1 MQTFKQVSWTL
12 GRAAEV
18 GGLIVTFI
26 AVILGLALSGTIV
39 TQSDNARGNVVAATS
54 VNQGGATIFGLL
66 PLMWAVVL
74 LGIMAAAVIK
84 QF

>member
-1 MQTFKQVSWTL
+1 MFGTIKRSWK
-12 GRAAEV
+12 RPAEI
-18 GGLIVTFI
+18 GGLIITFV
-26 AVILGLALSGTIV
+26 AVILGLAVSGTIV
-39 TQSDNARGNVVAATS
+39 TSADNARGNVAAATS

-74 LGIMAAAVIK
+74 LGVMAAAVIK